1 MSIVDAPRALRAPRR
16 ERSTAARP
24 QRHLRVVEPPRGRG
38 HRWLWLFLVTMVC
51 LVLFGG
57 VAFHVH
63 LVTGAQRIAEL
74 EQQAEAAQHTY
85 DRLRVEV
92 DALSAPRRIVSQ
104 ARSLGM
110 VEATE
115 RTWLAP
121 GEGSPRIDPGAETLP
136 LRDYLDIK
144 PFLGDSP

>member
-1 MSIVDAPRALRAPRR
+1 MSIADNARALRAPRR
-16 ERSTAARP
+16 DRATGRRDE
-24 QRHLRVVEPPRGRG
+24 RHLRIVEEPRGPGR
-38 HRWLWLFLVTMVC
+38 RVLWTLLVSIVC

-57 VAFHVH
+57 VVFHVH
-63 LVTGAQRIAEL
+63 LITGSQRIGDL
-74 EQQAEAAQHTY
+74 EERAQQAQHTY

-92 DALSAPRRIVSQ
+92 DGLSAPRRIVSR

-110 VEATE
+110 VEAGE

-121 GEGSPRIDPGAETLP
+121 GEGSPRIDPDTGTLP

-144 PFLGDSP
+144 PYLGGTP